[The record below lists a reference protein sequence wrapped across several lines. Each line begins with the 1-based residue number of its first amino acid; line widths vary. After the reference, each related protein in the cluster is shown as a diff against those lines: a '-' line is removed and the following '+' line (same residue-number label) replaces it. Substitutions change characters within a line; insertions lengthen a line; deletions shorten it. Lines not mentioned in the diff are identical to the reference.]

1 METKSNIT
9 SHIAMHSYVQPDDDS
24 MSRDTM
30 SNTHTMTRTETVVD
44 LSPTSAQ
51 SIAGNPKHWEWK
63 EVKSWLEVSGL
74 HDMVVVFQ
82 EGPTQKEG
90 TDGVELLNLDLTKL
104 YEEAGHYKA
113 GVHLNISSI
122 HAAEASPLI
131 QRFFRELT
139 RLKLKANESS
149 NDFTER
155 EATIDDVVEMKRR
168 ISLFVE
174 KWDRIIWIDQYLET
188 NAELPTETVVS
199 EELGVSLVMSQVYL
213 NYHQNQE
220 REKKK
225 EVDEL
230 ILDFNVYNDCV
241 LWWYIIMEI
250 LGTAQTKAIW
260 LLFNRVAELTP
271 SNVAFSLLDKY
282 KFDLTRFDAHNL
294 EELAQNIVVGSQY
307 AICAALRM
315 SKFFIDIAEY
325 DVARAA
331 VFENVSESFIDA
343 AFDYLNLIE
352 SDHMATVIL
361 EVKSDIE
368 AMSAFDMA
376 LEYELTKFV
385 TDQRIERITTSIMN
399 NFEFLKASNRDEAF
413 EISPLSLDLV
423 WKKMFES
430 TFYFTPLGLY
440 ITTIVL
446 YICYLALFSYLSTKQ
461 FRVYDEMGT
470 AEVIFWVFNT
480 GYVLNEVQ
488 QMFTSGAKD
497 YFADRSNYFDVVIS
511 VVFIASMSIRYY
523 CVGREPNCD
532 TEKDKNCWH
541 SASLNTAFVI
551 LWGIATITL
560 WVRLVNFCTLSHKLG
575 PMVQMI
581 FKMMDDIVAFFEI
594 MFILF
599 LGFAFALMFI
609 LGDVH
614 PDFDTPLNSALTLFI
629 AIVAEFDFGA
639 FKEATDEYNEF
650 LVYFGYGVM
659 ILYLIIGS
667 LVLLNLLVAMMATT
681 YESIDENAT
690 SAIIF
695 ARFQLALSLDDD
707 PSFMPP
713 PLNLVAI
720 VFLVMFYA
728 IEWIIKMVPRCCSSY
743 ERYDLITLILPK
755 FMKKRK
761 IELDE
766 QILFANCG
774 QYWTI
779 ATDRGETRCKAFEY
793 DYKLHQ
799 HEITFYDEHED
810 EIEVSVEDAV
820 EKKDT
825 WLLDLMHLYEVGLLK
840 LEQFEEVG
848 IDLQYINKAKNDMK
862 SSKNTKKASKYWL
875 CGFCRSYVKESK
887 SSIKR
892 LGRLLN
898 VNDMELKIINKVLPI
913 VCPNCY
919 RKRFHRKRW
928 ELVWEIISIR
938 IWYILVFPL
947 FLMIFGCVLLLKM
960 IQDLDATARRFEV
973 LKSKLMGS
981 KDKLLNQNTQTES
994 RSADKQEQ
1002 ARYVTKH
1009 YKDKQLIAMLNTWS
1023 TEHPIFDPNVRD
1035 IVWEKLDSAKD
1046 AIDPLLLKEKITNHV
1061 MNISTEDELGPFEF
1075 FEDYVDMAS
1084 LKRNGGARIWN
1095 EYFEPFSRTIFE
1107 RIQHKRRDYLP
1118 LHLFSRYPFDLGG
1131 LLDDLE
1137 DYFRRTSEDEHAVLS
1152 ECSKEEL
1159 LSALNKFR
1167 FLNCT
1172 SSAQRKHILN
1182 SIDKNDSEHHS
1193 IYAKFVNYLVEV
1205 SSLFQN
1211 VRKIKNMLRDV
1222 NTAIIERGVSASLL
1236 AEQIYFLFDD
1246 IRHEI
1251 AALPFFNSMRTY
1263 TDGYATE
1270 KRVELWTIRN
1280 TLQTLYFLNHATR
1293 KYILEHTKKTLVSK
1307 KQIFEIVCK
1316 LYAKDI
1322 TDPDN
1327 ITTHIETEKDAQSED
1342 GEDEDDADEDETD
1355 QFNSLSNLRGADSLH
1370 EEKSFDAFAIGTM
1383 RGPMDTNEANNDDY
1397 REENEAQQEEKQKI
1411 EQERWQQFYK
1421 QEITASA
1428 IQKELESMFDKLQA
1442 RRDAKVSETTIDY
1455 YRRHLTVR
1463 LLTDDELLRFIYE
1476 QMARYITFNPANIH
1490 DTCELHKLKLILI
1503 GTVSFDQADDKY
1515 KIDEET
1521 IPKVMHNPKYI
1532 EQLHKH
1538 LVSIFVNTAIIDKHR
1553 KMTVQ
1558 DAAAIIML
1566 YERIFEVIQDKI
1578 VDSADAFVVHHA
1590 LFCKFVDP
1598 QCPLNVDI
1606 DYMRDSWSNKTLA
1619 ASNLYQSVLDIQQ
1632 KFVTLGQVRQTIMK
1646 LYTDIDG
1653 LECGEL
1659 MRLMNHIAGRKRIE
1673 ANTRQSTDLS
1683 GYSIYDTPMTHS
1695 LTVDSQ
1701 SKYSLKLQNSK
1712 ALQYEHINHEEW
1724 NQYINKIASS
1734 FEHNICSKTISDT
1747 LNNTKDDDDAKYNDG
1762 AGSSQRKKK
1771 KIIDVLLE
1779 NTVFDI
1785 IIADHKPETP
1795 KPKEH
1800 LKELKEARNKVFDT
1814 VLSFNARRITLQQL
1828 YEFAHKLG
1836 TFLNGNAKIN
1846 RMMKRYIGNS
1856 TEEIEAL
1863 KKRRIKKKIDDLE
1876 FWRELEW
1883 IYQNTQTLHDLC
1895 RRVYPFW
1902 SYKFIEIFDFIETTK
1917 QIDGLYELKWA
1928 EFGQLKLKMKVNDE
1942 ECSKLF
1948 HIIRCKYSTLSWK
1961 QIYNYLKFVIKMKY
1975 NVQKAIL
1982 NAKQSEDETISHGE
1996 MKLLLNISSNDESKW
2011 LFQKVL
2017 LLNGSKV
2024 TWKQII
2030 SYLEKMVAVR
2040 DDMRDFFEDQERDRN
2055 YLENRAEIMGDVQ
2068 QNIEKIEGKMELLDM
2083 LKEMKAQITSIEEKI
2098 GNPIQSSDH
2107 KQEDEHIVMEDT
2119 VASPFSSMQIQM
2131 NSFAGSHS
2139 TGSTSSDPMAS
2150 KKVKFGPMVPSKV
2163 Q

>member
-423 WKKMFES
+423 WSKMFES

-541 SASLNTAFVI
+541 NGQLNTAFVI
-551 LWGIATITL
+551 LWGVATITL
-560 WVRLVNFCTLSHKLG
+560 WVRLITFCVLSHKLG

-581 FKMMDDIVAFFEI
+581 FKMMDDIAAFFEI

-639 FKEATDEYNEF
+639 FSEETDDDTNSS

-681 YESIDENAT
+681 YEHIDQNAT
-690 SAIIF
+690 SEIIF

-713 PLNLVAI
+713 PLNLLAMV
-720 VFLVMFYA
+720 LVVIFYA
-728 IEWIIKMVPRCCSSY
+728 IEWIIKTVSNCCFHG
-743 ERYDLITLILPK
+743 EKAFNLITLILPK
-755 FMKKRK
+755 FMRKRK
-761 IELDE
+761 LELDE
-766 QILFANCG
+766 QILYDNCDL
-774 QYWTI
+774 YWTI
-779 ATDRGETRCKAFEY
+779 KTSDRGETKCRAEDY
-793 DYKLHQ
+793 DYKLHK
-799 HEITFYDEHED
+799 HRITFYDDDEKHKIDVSIED
-810 EIEVSVEDAV
+810 DVER
-820 EKKDT
+820 KRT
-825 WLLDLMHLYEVGLLK
+825 WWLDLMHLHEVGLLELK
-840 LEQFEEVG
+840 QFEEVD
-848 IDLQYINKAKNDMK
+848 IDRQYIH
-862 SSKNTKKASKYWL
+862 KASHDDKWRDKYWL
-875 CGFCRSYVKESK
+875 CGFCRSYVQSSK
-887 SSIKR
+887 ASIKC

-898 VNDMELKIINKVLPI
+898 VQDTELKIINKVLPT

-938 IWYILVFPL
+938 IWYIFVFPL
-947 FLMIFGCVLLLKM
+947 FLLIFGCVLLLKM
-960 IQDLDATARRFEV
+960 LQDLDATAKRFEV
-973 LKSKLMGS
+973 LKSKIPCLS
-981 KDKLLNQNTQTES
+981 NQNTQTES
-994 RSADKQEQ
+994 ISNDKQKK
-1002 ARYVTKH
+1002 AKYVTNH
-1009 YKDKQLIAMLNTWS
+1009 YKDTQLIAMLNSWS
-1023 TEHPIFDPNVRD
+1023 TEHDIFKPKVRD

-1046 AIDPLLLKEKITNHV
+1046 TIDPLLLKEQLTNHV
-1061 MNISTEDELGPFEF
+1061 MNVSTEDELGPFEF

-1084 LKRNGGARIWN
+1084 LKGDGGARIWN
-1095 EYFEPFSRTIFE
+1095 NYFEPFSRTIFQ
-1107 RIQHKRRDYLP
+1107 RIQHECRTKLP
-1118 LHLFSRYPFDLGG
+1118 LHLFSRYPFDMTG

-1137 DYFRRTSEDEHAVLS
+1137 DHFRRKSLNGHRVLS
-1152 ECSKEEL
+1152 ECTKDEL
-1159 LSALNKFR
+1159 LDALDEFQ

-1172 SSAQRKHILN
+1172 TPQQRRHILD
-1182 SIDKNDSEHHS
+1182 SIDKNDNDYKGNT
-1193 IYAKFVNYLVEV
+1193 IYHKFVSYLMEV

-1222 NTAIIERGVSASLL
+1222 NMAIIERGVNASLFADQL
-1236 AEQIYFLFDD
+1236 YFLFDD
-1246 IRHEI
+1246 IRNEI
-1251 AALPFFNSMRTY
+1251 VALPFFNSMRIEY
-1263 TDGYATE
+1263 HADDW
-1270 KRVELWTIRN
+1270 KVELWTIRN

-1293 KYILEHTKKTLVSK
+1293 KYILDHTNKKLVTK
-1307 KQIFEIVCK
+1307 DHIFEIVCK

-1327 ITTHIETEKDAQSED
+1327 ITTHIDTDSNHSEHDDSED
-1342 GEDEDDADEDETD
+1342 DDDGI
-1355 QFNSLSNLRGADSLH
+1355 QLRTADSLR
-1370 EEKSFDAFAIGTM
+1370 EDTSVQSVGAMGAFGRDYSRGRSAANLKPKS
-1383 RGPMDTNEANNDDY
+1383 DDY
-1397 REENEAQQEEKQKI
+1397 REEHDEKEEKI
-1411 EQERWQQFYK
+1411 EKERWHQFYK
-1421 QEITASA
+1421 QEITAKA
-1428 IQKELESMFDKLQA
+1428 IQTELDSMFDKLQA

-1476 QMARYITFNPANIH
+1476 QMARYITFKRSEI
-1490 DTCELHKLKLILI
+1490 DKSCELQTLKTILI
-1503 GTVSFDQADDKY
+1503 KTGEYERKY
-1515 KIDEET
+1515 TIDVET
-1521 IPKVMHNPKYI
+1521 LPGVMKNDSYI
-1532 EQLHKH
+1532 EELHKH
-1538 LVSIFVNTAIIDKHR
+1538 LLEIFTQTKMMDKHR
-1553 KMTVQ
+1553 KMTVE
-1558 DAAAIIML
+1558 DAAAMIML
-1566 YERIFEVIQDKI
+1566 YQRIFEVIGNKV

-1590 LFCKFVDP
+1590 KFCKFVDP
-1598 QCPLNVDI
+1598 TFVDI
-1606 DYMRDSWSNKTLA
+1606 TVGGIEYSQDSWSNKTLA

-1632 KFVTLGQVRQTIMK
+1632 NFVTLGQVRQTIMK

-1653 LECGEL
+1653 LKCGEL

-1695 LTVDSQ
+1695 Q
-1701 SKYSLKLQNSK
+1701 SKYSHKLQNSK

-1747 LNNTKDDDDAKYNDG
+1747 LKNNTKDDEK
-1762 AGSSQRKKK
+1762 QRKKK

-1795 KPKEH
+1795 NKQ
-1800 LKELKEARNKVFDT
+1800 LKEARNKVFDT

-2055 YLENRAEIMGDVQ
+2055 YLENRAEIMDDVK
-2068 QNIEKIEGKMELLDM
+2068 QNIERIEGKMDC
-2083 LKEMKAQITSIEEKI
+2083 LKEMQQQIKSI
-2098 GNPIQSSDH
+2098 
-2107 KQEDEHIVMEDT
+2107 QEDLTKALRPIKH
-2119 VASPFSSMQIQM
+2119 QM
-2131 NSFAGSHS
+2131 NATENISIMLRPQQKEEALGIGGSAK
-2139 TGSTSSDPMAS
+2139 GNWSDYID
-2150 KKVKFGPMVPSKV
+2150 
-2163 Q
+2163 